1 MTYAETLDYLYARL
15 PMFTRIGAAA
25 IKKDLT
31 NTLLLCGKAGNPQQ
45 LFRSIHIAGTNGKG
59 SVSHMLA
66 SVLQEAGYKTGLY
79 TSPHLQDFRER
90 IRINGAMI
98 PEAEVIRFTED
109 YKTYFE
115 AIEPSF
121 FEVTVALAFR
131 YFAEQRVDVAV
142 IETGLGGR
150 LDSTNVITPE
160 LSIITN
166 IGYDHMQL
174 LGDTLPQIASE
185 KAGIIKE
192 KIPVVIGESH
202 PETAAVFTEKA
213 AEKNASIVFADKLF
227 RPQTIQSSPV
237 ELNVEY
243 ATEDGTSFFSTDLPG
258 RYQAKNMATV
268 LAAASILQKQFTA
281 LNNEYLRKGLLQ
293 VKENTGLMGR
303 WEVLR
308 ENPLFVL
315 DVGHNEDGIRQIL
328 EQLEHQQYE
337 KLHIVIG
344 MVKDKDI
351 EKVLSLLPPNATY
364 YFTNASIPRA
374 LPVEELKEKAGKYGL
389 QGSISPV
396 VDDAVQA
403 ALAAATADDMVLV
416 CGSVFVVGE
425 VDRERYKRAN

>member
-98 PEAEVIRFTED
+98 PEEEVIRFTED

-281 LNNEYLRKGLLQ
+281 LNNEHLRKGLLH

-315 DVGHNEDGIRQIL
+315 DVGHNEDGMRQIL

-344 MVKDKDI
+344 MVKDKDV

-374 LPVEELKEKAGKYGL
+374 LPAEELKEKAWKYGL

>member
-1 MTYAETLDYLYARL
+1 
-15 PMFTRIGAAA
+15 MFTRIGAAA

-31 NTLLLCGKAGNPQQ
+31 NTLLLCEKAGNPHHQ
-45 LFRSIHIAGTNGKG
+45 FRSIHIAGTNGKG

-90 IRINGAMI
+90 IRINGVMI
-98 PEAEVIRFTED
+98 PEEEVVRFTED
-109 YKTYFE
+109 HKTYFE

-131 YFAEQRVDVAV
+131 YFAEQQVDIAV

-150 LDSTNVITPE
+150 LDSTNIITPE

-174 LGDTLPQIASE
+174 LGDTLPQIAGE

-202 PETAAVFTEKA
+202 TETEAIFTEKA
-213 AEKNASIVFADKLF
+213 SEKNAPIVFADKLF

-243 ATEDGTSFFSTDLPG
+243 ATEDGKSFFSTDLPG

-268 LAAASILQKQFTA
+268 LAAVSILQKQFTA
-281 LNNEYLRKGLLQ
+281 LNNEHLRIGLHR
-293 VKENTGLMGR
+293 VKHNTGLMGR
-303 WEVLR
+303 WEVLQ

-315 DVGHNEDGIRQIL
+315 DVGHNEDGMRQIL
-328 EQLEHQQYE
+328 EQLAHQQYE

-344 MVKDKDI
+344 MVKDKDV
-351 EKVLSLLPPNATY
+351 EKVLSLLPQEATY

-374 LPVEELKEKAGKYGL
+374 LPVEELEEKAGKYGL
-389 QGSISPV
+389 KGSVFTV
-396 VDDAVQA
+396 VNDAVKA
-403 ALAAATADDMVLV
+403 ALHAAAGEDMVLV

-425 VDRERYKRAN
+425 VDRALYKRAN

>member
-1 MTYAETLDYLYARL
+1 MTYAETLEYLYARL

-31 NTLLLCGKAGNPQQ
+31 NTLLLCEKAGNPHKQ
-45 LFRSIHIAGTNGKG
+45 FRSIHIAGTNGKG
-59 SVSHMLA
+59 SVSHILA
-66 SVLQEAGYKTGLY
+66 SVFQEAGYKTGLY

-98 PEAEVIRFTED
+98 PEEKVIRFTED
-109 YKTYFE
+109 YKAYFE

-121 FEVTVALAFR
+121 FEVTVALAFH
-131 YFAEQRVDVAV
+131 YFAEQQVDIAV

-185 KAGIIKE
+185 KAGIIKK
-192 KIPVVIGESH
+192 KIPVVIGEYH
-202 PETAAVFTEKA
+202 TETAAVFTEKA
-213 AEKNASIVFADKLF
+213 GEKNAAIVFADRLF
-227 RPQTIQSSPV
+227 SPQTIHSSPI

-243 ATEDGTSFFSTDLPG
+243 ATEDGISFFSTDLPG

-268 LAAASILQKQFTA
+268 LAAVSILQKQFTA
-281 LNNEYLRKGLLQ
+281 LNNEHLRNGLLH
-293 VKENTGLMGR
+293 VKQNTGLMGR
-303 WEVLR
+303 WEVLQ

-315 DVGHNEDGIRQIL
+315 DVGHNEDGMRQIL

-344 MVKDKDI
+344 MVKDKDV
-351 EKVLSLLPPNATY
+351 EKVLSLLPEYAIY

-374 LPVEELKEKAGKYGL
+374 LPAEELKEKAEKYGL
-389 QGSISPV
+389 QGSIFPV

-403 ALAAATADDMVLV
+403 ALAAATAEDMVLV

-425 VDRERYKRAN
+425 VNRERYKRAN

>member
-1 MTYAETLDYLYARL
+1 
-15 PMFTRIGAAA
+15 MFTRIGAAA
-25 IKKDLT
+25 IKKDIT
-31 NTLLLCGKAGNPQQ
+31 NTLLLCEKVGNPHHQ
-45 LFRSIHIAGTNGKG
+45 FRSIHIAGTNGKG

-66 SVLQEAGYKTGLY
+66 SILQEAGYKTGLY

-90 IRINGAMI
+90 IRINGVMI
-98 PEAEVIRFTED
+98 PEEEVIRFTED

-131 YFAEQRVDVAV
+131 YFAEQQVDIAV

-174 LGDTLPQIASE
+174 LGDTLPQIAGE

-202 PETAAVFTEKA
+202 PETVDVFTEKA
-213 AEKNASIVFADKLF
+213 REMDAPLVFADKLF
-227 RPQTIQSSPV
+227 RPQKIHSSPV

-268 LAAASILQKQFTA
+268 LAAVSILQKQFPA
-281 LNNEYLRKGLLQ
+281 LNNEHLRNGLHR
-293 VKENTGLMGR
+293 VKQNTGLMGR
-303 WEVLR
+303 WEVLQ

-315 DVGHNEDGIRQIL
+315 DVGHNEDGMRQIL
-328 EQLEHQQYE
+328 EQLAHQQYE

-344 MVKDKDI
+344 MVKDKDV
-351 EKVLSLLPPNATY
+351 EKVLSLLPQRATY

-374 LPVEELKEKAGKYGL
+374 LPVEELEEKAGKYGL
-389 QGSISPV
+389 KGSVFTV
-396 VDDAVQA
+396 VNDAARA
-403 ALAAATADDMVLV
+403 ALNAAADEDMVLV

-425 VDRERYKRAN
+425 VDRALYKRSN